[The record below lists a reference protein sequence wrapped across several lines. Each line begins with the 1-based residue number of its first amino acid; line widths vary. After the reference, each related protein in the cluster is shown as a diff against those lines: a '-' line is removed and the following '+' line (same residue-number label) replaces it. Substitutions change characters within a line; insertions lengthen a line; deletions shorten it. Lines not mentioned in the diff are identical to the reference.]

1 MSSNPLNFAPYSSP
15 PSSPS
20 RSTLARNGLH
30 NSTSTGTGAGRAGET
45 SRPKAP
51 WFSSNSYQSGARTS
65 DLNASN
71 HISSSAYHSAEA
83 GPSSY
88 ASQGQTAIS
97 SGDVLWDAENGY
109 AGPSTSVAGG
119 SYSGHDAYETAFGW
133 RVDLEGAAAYIAGPV
148 LAILLLILETRND
161 YV

>member
-20 RSTLARNGLH
+20 RATLPKG
-30 NSTSTGTGAGRAGET
+30 GTGNGASA
-45 SRPKAP
+45 RPKTP
-51 WFSSNSYQSGARTS
+51 WFSTGSYQSGARAS
-65 DLNASN
+65 DLNSAN
-71 HISSSAYHSAEA
+71 HVSSSSSAYHSAEA

-97 SGDVLWDAENGY
+97 SDDVLWDAENGY
-109 AGPSTSVAGG
+109 AGPTASITGAGG
-119 SYSGHDAYETAFGW
+119 SHSGHDSYETTYGW
-133 RVDLEGAAAYIAGPV
+133 RVDREAAAAYIMGPI
-148 LAILLLILETRND
+148 LAILLLVVETKND